1 MWKWVRYYTGEYQD
15 VLFVNIDE
23 TSIPIGQG
31 NQRGN
36 VFGHRA
42 RVVRPVK
49 KTRQSRLTHVAILCD
64 QLDVQ
69 QRLPQVLIGN
79 RVAFQQ
85 RKMQALRAA
94 CGENV
99 ILYRCFETFI
109 FYKICDISH
118 RQNSAWN
125 NGRYDRVCF

>member
-31 NQRGN
+31 NQKGN
-36 VFGHRA
+36 VFGRRA

-49 KTRQSRLTHVAILCD
+49 KTRQSRLTHAAILCD

-69 QRLPQVLIGN
+69 QRLSQVLIGN
-79 RVAFQQ
+79 KVAFQQ

-99 ILYRCFETFI
+99 ILYR
-109 FYKICDISH
+109 
-118 RQNSAWN
+118 
-125 NGRYDRVCF
+125 